1 MYLFLRTYQY
11 NIELIFSIKNR
22 ITAKTIS
29 LFSRNTVSIMD
40 KVYHSVSI
48 AVSAAAFRVQD
59 CCVGAAAFRVQDCCV
74 GAAVSEFKISVSALL
89 PSEFQLLSSARFI
102 IMKSQMMTNKT
113 NNEKNTYQ
121 MLSSNNDRCHTRPM
135 SLCYRCEYV

>member
-89 PSEFQLLSSARFI
+89 SQSSRLLCRRCCLRVQDFCVGAAAFRVPATVVR
-102 IMKSQMMTNKT
+102 QVY
-113 NNEKNTYQ
+113 NNEV
-121 MLSSNNDRCHTRPM
+121 SDDD
-135 SLCYRCEYV
+135 E

>member
-48 AVSAAAFRVQD
+48 AVS
-59 CCVGAAAFRVQDCCV
+59 AAAFRVQDCCV